1 MVYDKR
7 LGARISVCACEQ
19 CLFDLLRV
27 DDVTCSPPYDRV
39 SKRDDV
45 RDVFVLV
52 SINNLVCTKAPVDWA
67 VNDIDSL
74 FATETP

>member
-39 SKRDDV
+39 CKWGGV
-45 RDVFVLV
+45 RDFLVFLQ
-52 SINNLVCTKAPVDWA
+52 SNNEGCTKALVD
-67 VNDIDSL
+67 
-74 FATETP
+74 

>member
-45 RDVFVLV
+45 RDFLCLYQSTIWYVPRRLL
-52 SINNLVCTKAPVDWA
+52 IGR
-67 VNDIDSL
+67 
-74 FATETP
+74 